1 MRGLIRWNPR
11 NEVTVNDPFE
21 TLEQM
26 VDELWNSWP
35 FNNSRRTES
44 GGPLLRPAMDVVEN
58 DKEVSLRLDLPGLK
72 PEDVNVSIDDHVLTI
87 SGQIGDTIER
97 EGDRYHYRERRTGSF
112 QRSLRLP
119 STVDTENVEASF
131 ENGVLTVTLPKL
143 EQAQPKRITVKA
155 SK

>member
-1 MRGLIRWNPR
+1 MRSLIRWNPR

-26 VDELWNSWP
+26 VEELWNSWP
-35 FNNSRRTES
+35 FTNSRRTGD